1 MPRRVAHSVHAVPA
15 LETLEARLLLASNLV
30 ISEFMADNT
39 KTLKDKDGAYSDW
52 LEINNT
58 GAAAIDLQGYYL
70 TDSASDLTK
79 WRFLSKVL
87 PAGGY
92 LVVFASNK
100 NITTGT
106 ELHTNFKLGAGGDY
120 LALVQP
126 DGHTIAFEY
135 APQYPSQFP
144 DVSYGVAMSIAT
156 KTLVGPDAAVAA
168 YIPANAN
175 LGSTWTNYAFDDSSW
190 TLRGTNPVGY
200 ESAVNGWAIR
210 DYFANINPL
219 STLQQAE
226 SVISTPANR
235 RDATVYGQT
244 ASYVNFKNTG
254 GDAYFASGL
263 NPPGINPAY
272 TSTLNFAM
280 EAKGWVTISQA
291 GLYTFGVNSDDGF
304 GLTIT
309 GATTTWT
316 QNSTTPAG
324 SGVMDWQ
331 GTRTSADTFAT
342 YSFPAAGQYPI
353 RLVWFQAASAGA
365 EVELFATAGNYRAFN
380 YTDYKL
386 VGDTANGG
394 LAVQSMP
401 VLANAYDPLIRTDV
415 KSAMKGVNA
424 SAYIRIPFTVT
435 DTSSYNS
442 LTLRMM
448 YDDGYV
454 AYLNGVEIARKYAPD
469 TVTWNSAAL
478 AERARAS
485 AVTYEDVDVTSK
497 LGNLRVGTNVLAIQ
511 GLNYGTANEDFL
523 IGAQLVDNDTVAGDK
538 HFFATATPGS
548 ANLSVYFAFVEDTKF
563 SVDRGFYDSPVDV
576 TITTATAGAQIRY
589 TTDSSAPTA
598 TTGTVYTGPV
608 HITKTTTLRAAAFLA
623 GFQPTN
629 ADTQTY
635 IFINDVIAQPA
646 NPAGFPTT
654 WGAVTA
660 DYAMD
665 QTVVNNPLYSAEIR
679 NDLKVIPSLSI
690 VMNTSQLFG
699 AAGIYSNTQQQGEA
713 WERAASMELINPD
726 GTPGF
731 QVDGGL
737 RIYGGVDRDPSVKKH
752 TFRFFFNDNQFGP
765 ADLKYPLFPDTPVDS
780 FDSIILKG
788 YFNDAWGPMSWN
800 AQSQFARD
808 TWAMACELAMGQ
820 PASHVRYFHLYLN
833 GLYWGLYA
841 VMERPDQHFGAAYF
855 GGDDSEYDAI
865 HDTEAVGGNRT
876 AWDQM
881 MAAANAGLTTAAAYQ
896 AFQQIVDVTNLADY
910 CMLNFYT
917 QNWDWDDHNWYAG
930 RNRNGGQWHFYPWDT
945 EWILPSDH
953 VNASNMINT
962 NRSDRPSRVFQQLRQ
977 NADFKMLVADE
988 LYKNYI
994 NVNGPMTP
1002 TAVASR
1008 YQAITDQIYNA
1019 IVDESARWGDYNRP
1033 GNAYTRNA
1041 EWAAERT
1048 RLLNTYFP
1056 LRGPVFVSQMRAQG
1070 LYPITNPAGF
1080 SQESGTIAPGFQVT
1094 LTNPNT
1100 TGSPTTPVGTIYYT
1114 VDGSDPRLAGG
1125 GISPTALIYTGSITL
1140 QVSTMLRTR
1149 IKNGNEWSAMH
1160 QAAFVLAAPLALRIT
1175 ELMYHPENPPP
1186 NSNYVAKDFEYI
1198 EVKNIDTKPLDI
1210 GGFMLK
1216 GTVTFTFPSMA
1227 LPAGGYALV
1236 VSNLPAFQSK
1246 YTNYPTMTIAGQYN
1260 GNLNDAGDEV
1270 ILHGKFDEPVLDF
1283 TYSDSWYP
1291 SSDGDGYSLNIIN
1304 ASAPISTWGLK
1315 DSWQLSNLVGGS
1327 PGTDNSGLRPSSV
1340 CINELLAHSDLPAGD
1355 WVELKNTS
1363 SDLIIIGG
1371 WWLSDTRTDLQK
1383 YQIAAG
1389 THLHPGAFL
1398 VLTEA
1403 ANFAN
1408 PADPGCHTA
1417 FGYSEYGETA
1427 FLTGTDDQGRL
1438 TGYREEQVFG
1448 ASDREVAFTRYV
1460 TSTGNVDFVAESANT
1475 PLANNAL
1482 PKIGPVVINEV
1493 MYHPL
1498 NDTDEF
1504 IELYN
1509 NSGTAV
1515 LLYDSAHQANT
1526 WKLGGGLD
1534 FVFPG
1539 GLSIPAYG
1547 YLLVVNTSAAA
1558 FRTRYGVPPSVQ
1570 ILGSYTGLL
1579 DNAGDNVKLYRP
1591 GDPDPLPPYEVP
1603 YYLVDWVD
1611 YTNATPWPTP
1621 PNGLGSSLER
1631 LSLTAYGNDVVN
1643 WYAGPDEGTPGR
1655 VNGTA
1660 DVTPPRVVTATAP
1673 DGDSIHLTIEFNEGV
1688 DPVTSRTVANYNIPG
1703 LTIYSVD
1710 AGSNNRLVA
1719 LTTSPMTAGTYYTVT
1734 VTGVKNLTGLTIGNA
1749 NTALFSY
1756 SGTGVGLWGQY
1767 YQYPP
1772 SNINWSN
1779 LKVARLDAT
1788 INFDWV
1794 GGSPDPILLSDLF
1807 SVRWTGKVKAFYTE
1821 AYTFYTA
1828 SDAGVRLWVDNQL
1841 LIENWTA
1848 HTATEDS
1855 STIALAA
1862 GQKYDIKIEYYED
1875 TGLAS
1880 MKLYWSSA
1888 HTPKEIVPTSA
1899 LFSNAV
1905 PAVTVPDY
1913 YSVAANT
1920 VLTVPAE
1927 TGVLVNDAD
1936 PAGYS
1941 LTATPCRRASHG
1953 SVTVRTDGGFT
1964 YTPTLGYTGND
1975 TFSYWAYNGLVKS
1988 AETMVYVLVD
1998 TAPVVTGMAVNWDSE
2013 AEGLGATYYQ
2023 YGAGGV
2029 DWANPV
2035 LTRRDATID
2044 FDWGTGSPAPLLAAD
2059 KFAVRWMAR
2068 LQSNYSETYTFYA
2081 YSDEGARVWIDDKLV
2096 IDQWTAHTAAEKS
2109 GTIALS
2115 TGQLYTVRVEYYED
2129 SGPATMKLSWSSL
2142 NQAKEVIPASA
2153 FAPIDGSFSFID
2165 PGAGGLKT
2173 IDVFFNK
2180 DITYNPGD
2188 LVLQKVTFNGN
2199 SEVLGDII
2207 TPEDVHGFGFNFMS
2221 ILLPAGAVQGSWLKV
2236 TLKDSGTFRAFENL
2250 KLRLDGEPLVGGTG
2264 HTYAYSP
2271 ADLPS
2276 GNGFEGGDTVF
2287 YVGRLRGDFG
2297 SVGGAP
2303 TGDGQFTPEDI
2314 DGFLARMQAGDKAAD
2329 FRGVGFADNN
2339 PDGQITPADFDGFMT
2354 LYQQTAGQPR
2364 VLAPLPNPGP
2374 QGEGAPQ
2381 PLAAGEPDPVMVA
2394 AAPAAD
2400 ASEPLAAGEPTPV
2413 IPVLGEAPTA
2423 PVLDLAPGD
2432 SPGAKS
2438 MSLRVDAAGA
2448 SPAPLAAA
2456 TPPAELP
2463 LVEPIVMLTAVGAP
2477 TTWVPLASAPAQEIA
2492 PPKSD
2497 PVLSPDGGAVDLLA
2511 LPALDV
2517 MLVA

>member
-1 MPRRVAHSVHAVPA
+1 MRRKDPNRATGAPVM
-15 LETLEARLLLASNLV
+15 ETMEPRLLLTGALV

-52 LEINNT
+52 LEICNT
-58 GAAAIDLQGYYL
+58 GVLPANLNGYYL
-70 TDSASDLTK
+70 TDSSSNLTK
-79 WRFLSKVL
+79 WRFPSVTV

-92 LVVFASNK
+92 LVVFASGK
-100 NITTGT
+100 NITTGA

-126 DGHTIAFEY
+126 DGHTISFEY

-144 DVSYGVAMSIAT
+144 DISYGVETSIAT

-168 YIPANAN
+168 LVPVNN
-175 LGSTWTNYAFDDSSW
+175 SLGLDWTNYTFDDSSW

-200 ESAVNGWAIR
+200 ESTVAGWAIR

-219 STLQQAE
+219 ATLDQAE

-235 RDATVYGQT
+235 RDATVYSQT
-244 ASYVNFKNTG
+244 ASSVNFRNTG
-254 GDAYFASGL
+254 GDAYFSGGL

-280 EAKGWVTISQA
+280 EARGWVTISQA

-353 RLVWFQAASAGA
+353 RLVWFQAASANA

-394 LAVQSMP
+394 LAVQSVP
-401 VLANAYDPLIRTDV
+401 VVPNTYDSLIRTDV

-435 DTSSYNS
+435 DTSQYDS

-454 AYLNGVEIARKYAPD
+454 AYLNGVEIARKNAPG
-469 TVTWNSAAL
+469 TVTWNSSAL
-478 AERARAS
+478 TERARAS
-485 AVTYEDVDVTSK
+485 AVAYEDVDVTSK
-497 LGNLRVGTNVLAIQ
+497 LGYLRLGTNVLAIQ
-511 GLNYGTANEDFL
+511 ALNYGASNEDLL
-523 IGAQLVDNDTVAGDK
+523 IGAQLVDNDIVAGDK

-548 ANLSVYFAFVEDTKF
+548 ANLPVYFAFVADTKF
-563 SVDRGFYDSPVDV
+563 SVDRGFYDSPIDV
-576 TITTATAGAQIRY
+576 TITTATEGAQIRY
-589 TTDSSAPTA
+589 TTDGSAPTA
-598 TTGTVYTGPV
+598 TTGTVYTAPV
-608 HITKTTTLRAAAFLA
+608 HITTTTTLRAAAFLT

-629 ADTQTY
+629 VDTETY
-635 IFINDVIAQPA
+635 IFVNDVVNQPA

-654 WGAVTA
+654 WGPVTA

-665 QTVVNNPLYSAEIR
+665 QSVVNNPLYKAEIR
-679 NDLKVIPSLSI
+679 SDLKVIPSLSI

-737 RIYGGVDRDPSVKKH
+737 RIYGGVDRDPTVKKH

-765 ADLKYPLFPDTPVDS
+765 ADLKYQLFPDSPVDS
-780 FDSIILKG
+780 FDSVILKG
-788 YFNDAWGPMSWN
+788 YFNDAWGPMSWGG
-800 AQSQFARD
+800 QSQYARD
-808 TWAMACELAMGQ
+808 TWAMASVLAMGQ
-820 PASHVRYFHLYLN
+820 PASHTRYFHLYVN
-833 GLYWGLYA
+833 GLYWGMYCA
-841 VMERPDQHFGAAYF
+841 MERPDQHFSADYL
-855 GGDDSEYDAI
+855 GGDEHNYDAI
-865 HDTEAVGGNRT
+865 HDMEAVAGNLT
-876 AWDQM
+876 AWNQM
-881 MAAANAGLTTAAAYQ
+881 MAAANAGLTTDTAYQ
-896 AFQQIVDVTNLADY
+896 AFQQMVDVKNLADT
-910 CMLNFYT
+910 CTFNFYT

-930 RNRNGGQWHFYPWDT
+930 RDRTGGQWHWYPWDT
-945 EWILPSDH
+945 EWILPSDY
-953 VNASNMINT
+953 VSASNMINT
-962 NRSDRPSRVFQQLRQ
+962 NLSNRGSHVFQQLRQ

-994 NVNGPMTP
+994 SVNGPMTP
-1002 TAVASR
+1002 TALASR
-1008 YQAITDQIYNA
+1008 YQAITDQIYYA
-1019 IVDESARWGDYNRP
+1019 IVDESARWGDYNRA

-1041 EWAAERT
+1041 EWAAERS

-1056 LRGPVFVSQMRAQG
+1056 QRGAVFVSQMRTAG
-1070 LYPITNPAGF
+1070 LYPTTNPAGF
-1080 SQESGTIAPGFQVT
+1080 SQEGGTIAPGFQAT

-1100 TGSPTTPVGTIYYT
+1100 TGTPPTPVGTIYYT

-1125 GISPTALIYTGSITL
+1125 GISPTALVYTGPITL

-1149 IKNGNEWSAMH
+1149 VKNGTEWSAMH
-1160 QAAFVLAAPLALRIT
+1160 EAAFVLTTPPALRIT

-1186 NSNYVAKDFEYI
+1186 NSQYSAKDFEYI
-1198 EVKNIDTKPLDI
+1198 EVKNTGTKPLDI

-1216 GTVTFTFPSMA
+1216 GAVTFTFPTMT

-1236 VSNLPAFQSK
+1236 VSNLLAFQSK
-1246 YTNYPTMTIAGQYN
+1246 YTNYSTMTIAGQYD

-1270 ILHGKFDEPVLDF
+1270 ILHGKFDEPILDF

-1291 SSDGDGYSLNIIN
+1291 SSDGDGYSLNIID
-1304 ASAPISTWGLK
+1304 ASAAISTWGLK
-1315 DSWQLSNLVGGS
+1315 DSWQLSNYVDGS
-1327 PGTDNSGLRPSSV
+1327 PGTDNSGLRPGSI
-1340 CINELLAHSDLPAGD
+1340 CINELLAHSDLATGD
-1355 WVELKNTS
+1355 WVELKNTTT
-1363 SDLIIIGG
+1363 DAINIGG
-1371 WWLSDTRTDLQK
+1371 WWLSDTRTDLQR

-1389 THLHPGAFL
+1389 TVLQPGGFL
-1398 VLTEA
+1398 VLTES

-1427 FLTGTDDQGRL
+1427 FLTGTDAQGRL
-1438 TGYREEQVFG
+1438 TGYREEQAFD

-1475 PLANNAL
+1475 PLAANAP

-1509 NSGTAV
+1509 NSGAAV
-1515 LLYDSAHQANT
+1515 LLYDSAHPANT
-1526 WKLGGGLD
+1526 WKLAGGLD
-1534 FVFPG
+1534 FVFPA

-1547 YLLVVNTSAAA
+1547 YLLVVNTDAVA
-1558 FRTRYGVPPSVQ
+1558 FRTRYGVPAGVQ
-1570 ILGSYTGLL
+1570 IIGSYTGLL
-1579 DNAGDNVKLYRP
+1579 DNAGDNVKLYKP

-1603 YYLVDWVD
+1603 YYLVDRVE
-1611 YTNATPWPTP
+1611 YNNTAPWPTS
-1621 PNGLGSSLER
+1621 PNGLGPSLER

-1655 VNGTA
+1655 VNGTV

-1673 DGDSIHLTIEFNEGV
+1673 DGDGIHLVIDFNEAV
-1688 DPVTSRTVANYNIPG
+1688 DPVTSRTVANYSIPG
-1703 LTIYSVD
+1703 LTVSSAD
-1710 AGSNNRLVA
+1710 AGSNNGQVI
-1719 LTTSPMTAGTYYTVT
+1719 LTTSPMTSGTYYTVT
-1734 VTGVKNLTGLTIGNA
+1734 VTGVKNLAGLTIAGA
-1749 NTALFSY
+1749 NTGLFSY
-1756 SGTGVGLWGQY
+1756 AGTGVGLWGQY

-1772 SNINWSN
+1772 GNINWSN
-1779 LKVARLDAT
+1779 LKVARLDPT

-1794 GGSPDPILLSDLF
+1794 GGSPDPLLLSDLF

-1821 AYTFYTA
+1821 SYTFYTV
-1828 SDAGVRLWVDNQL
+1828 SEDGVRLWVNNQL
-1841 LIENWTA
+1841 LIDHWTEHA
-1848 HTATEDS
+1848 ATEDS
-1855 STIALAA
+1855 GTIAMVA
-1862 GQKYDIKIEYYED
+1862 GQKYDIKIEYYENA
-1875 TGLAS
+1875 GLAS
-1880 MKLYWSSA
+1880 MKLSWSSA
-1888 HTPKEIVPTSA
+1888 HTPKAIVPTSA

-1905 PAVTVPDY
+1905 PAATVPDY

-1920 VLTVPAE
+1920 VLTVPAG

-1941 LTATPCRRASHG
+1941 LTATLRRRAGHG
-1953 SVTVRTDGGFT
+1953 TVTVRSDGGFT
-1964 YTPTLGYTGND
+1964 YTPTAGYSGPD
-1975 TFSYWAYNGLVKS
+1975 TFSYYAYNGLVNS

-1998 TAPVVTGMAVNWDSE
+1998 TSPVVNGMAVNWDE
-2013 AEGLGATYYQ
+2013 QARGLGATYYQ

-2029 DWANPV
+2029 DWANPR
-2035 LTRRDATID
+2035 LTRRDATVD
-2044 FDWGTGSPAPLLAAD
+2044 FDWGTGSPDPLLAAD

-2068 LQSNYSETYTFYA
+2068 LQSTYSELYTFYA
-2081 YSDEGARVWIDDKLV
+2081 YSDAGARVWIDDKLV
-2096 IDQWTAHTAAEKS
+2096 IDQWTAHTAAEQS

-2153 FAPIDGSFSFID
+2153 LTPIDGSFSFID

-2180 DITYNPGD
+2180 DITYNPED
-2188 LVLQKVTFNGN
+2188 IVLQKVTFNGN

-2207 TPEDVHGFGFNFMS
+2207 TPEDVHGFGFNFLR

-2236 TLKDSGTFRAFENL
+2236 TLKGSGTFRAFENL
-2250 KLRLDGEPLVGGTG
+2250 KLRLDGEPLAGGTG

-2271 ADLPS
+2271 ADLPT

-2287 YVGRLRGDFG
+2287 YVGSLRGDFG
-2297 SVGGAP
+2297 SVGGGP

-2314 DGFLARMQAGDKAAD
+2314 DSFLARMQAGDKAAD

-2339 PDGQITPADFDGFMT
+2339 PDGQLTPADFDGFMT

-2381 PLAAGEPDPVMVA
+2381 PLAAGQPDPVTLA

-2400 ASEPLAAGEPTPV
+2400 ASEPLAAGGPIAV
-2413 IPVLGEAPTA
+2413 SPVLAEAPSA
-2423 PVLDLAPGD
+2423 LALEVDVLAM
-2432 SPGAKS
+2432 A
-2438 MSLRVDAAGA
+2438 LRVDAAGVP
-2448 SPAPLAAA
+2448 PAPLAALPA
-2456 TPPAELP
+2456 AELP

-2477 TTWVPLASAPAQEIA
+2477 ATWVPLASAGAEEVA
-2492 PPKSD
+2492 PLKYGPF
-2497 PVLSPDGGAVDLLA
+2497 LSPDGGAVDLLT

>member
-1 MPRRVAHSVHAVPA
+1 
-15 LETLEARLLLASNLV
+15 
-30 ISEFMADNT
+30 MADNT
-39 KTLKDKDGAYSDW
+39 KTLTDKDGAYSDW
-52 LEINNT
+52 LEICNT
-58 GAAAIDLQGYYL
+58 GVLPADLNGYYL
-70 TDSASDLTK
+70 TDLSSNLTK
-79 WRFLSKVL
+79 WRFPSVTV

-92 LVVFASNK
+92 LVVFASGK

-106 ELHTNFKLGAGGDY
+106 QLHTNFKLGAGGDY

-126 DGHTIAFEY
+126 DGHTISFEY

-144 DVSYGVAMSIAT
+144 DVSYGVETSIVT

-168 YIPANAN
+168 LVPVNN
-175 LGSTWTNYAFDDSSW
+175 TLGLAWTNYPFDDSSW

-200 ESAVNGWAIR
+200 ESTVPGWAIR
-210 DYFANINPL
+210 DYFATINPL
-219 STLQQAE
+219 ATLGQAE

-235 RDATVYGQT
+235 RDATVYSQT
-244 ASYVNFKNTG
+244 AGYVNFRNTG
-254 GDAYFASGL
+254 GDAYFSGGL

-280 EAKGWVTISQA
+280 EAKGWITISQA

-309 GATTTWT
+309 GAMTTWT

-324 SGVMDWQ
+324 SSVMDWQ

-394 LAVQSMP
+394 LAVQSVP
-401 VLANAYDPLIRTDV
+401 VVANTYDSLIRTDV

-424 SAYIRIPFTVT
+424 SAYIRIPFDVT
-435 DTSSYNS
+435 DTSQYDS

-454 AYLNGVEIARKYAPD
+454 AYLNGVEIMRKNAPG
-469 TVTWNSAAL
+469 TVTWNSSAL
-478 AERARAS
+478 ADRARAS

-523 IGAQLVDNDTVAGDK
+523 IGAQLVDNDIVAGDK
-538 HFFATATPGS
+538 HFFATPTPGS
-548 ANLSVYFAFVEDTKF
+548 ANLPVYFAFVADTKF
-563 SVDRGFYDSPVDV
+563 SVDRGFYDSPIDV
-576 TITTATAGAQIRY
+576 AITTATAGAQIRY
-589 TTDSSAPTA
+589 TLDSSAPTA
-598 TTGTVYTGPV
+598 TTGMVYTGPV

-629 ADTQTY
+629 VDTQTY
-635 IFINDVIAQPA
+635 IFVDDVVSQPA

-654 WGAVTA
+654 WGPATA

-665 QTVVNNPLYSAEIR
+665 QSVVKNPLYSAEIR
-679 NDLKVIPSLSI
+679 SDLKAIPSLSI

-699 AAGIYSNTQQQGEA
+699 AAGIYSNTEQQGEA
-713 WERAASMELINPD
+713 WERAASLELINPEE
-726 GTPGF
+726 GAAGF
-731 QVDGGL
+731 QVDGGI
-737 RIYGGVDRDPSVKKH
+737 RIYGGVDRNSSVKKH

-765 ADLKYPLFPDTPVDS
+765 ADLKYALFPDTPVDS
-780 FDSIILKG
+780 FDSVVLKG

-800 AQSQFARD
+800 GQSQFARD

-841 VMERPDQHFGAAYF
+841 AMERPDQHFAADYL
-855 GGDDSEYDAI
+855 GGDHHDYDAM
-865 HDTEAVGGNRT
+865 HDDPNQPIAGTKT

-881 MAAANAGLTTAAAYQ
+881 MTAANAGLTTAAAYQ
-896 AFQQIVDVTNLADY
+896 AFQQMVDIKNLADY
-910 CMLNFYT
+910 CTLQFYT
-917 QNWDWDDHNWYAG
+917 QNWDWDDHNWYAA
-930 RNRNGGQWHFYPWDT
+930 RNRNGGQWHFFPWDT
-945 EWILPSDH
+945 EWILPSDY

-962 NRSDRPSRVFQQLRQ
+962 NLSNRPSHVFQQLRQ

-994 NVNGPMTP
+994 IANGPMTP

-1008 YQAITDQIYNA
+1008 YQEITDQIYLA
-1019 IVDESARWGDYNRP
+1019 IVDESARWGDYNRA
-1033 GNAYTRNA
+1033 GNAYTRKI

-1056 LRGPVFVSQMRAQG
+1056 LRGAVFTQQMRSQG
-1070 LYPITNPAGF
+1070 LYPNTNPAGF
-1080 SQESGTIAPGFQVT
+1080 SREGGTIVPGFQAT

-1100 TGSPTTPVGTIYYT
+1100 TGTPPTPVGTIYYT
-1114 VDGSDPRLAGG
+1114 VDGSDPRLSGG
-1125 GISPTALIYTGSITL
+1125 GISPSALVYTGPITL

-1149 IKNGNEWSAMH
+1149 IKNGTEWSAMH
-1160 QAAFVLAAPLALRIT
+1160 EAAFVLTTPPALRIT

-1186 NSNYVAKDFEYI
+1186 NSDYSAKDFEYI
-1198 EVKNIDTKPLDI
+1198 EVKNTGTQPLNI

-1216 GTVTFTFPSMA
+1216 GGITFTFPSMT

-1236 VSNLPAFQSK
+1236 VSYLPAFQSK
-1246 YTNYPTMTIAGQYN
+1246 YTNYPTMTIAGQYD

-1270 ILHGKFDEPVLDF
+1270 ILHGKFDEPILDF
-1283 TYSDSWYP
+1283 TYSPDWYP

-1304 ASAPISTWGLK
+1304 ALAPVSTWGLK
-1315 DSWQLSNLVGGS
+1315 DSWQLSNLVDGS
-1327 PGTDNSGLRPSSV
+1327 PGTDNSGLEPGSI
-1340 CINELLAHSDLPAGD
+1340 CINELMSHTSVKGRD
-1355 WVELKNTS
+1355 WVELKNTTA
-1363 SDLIIIGG
+1363 DPINVGG
-1371 WWLSDTRTDLQK
+1371 WWLSDTRTDLQR
-1383 YQIAAG
+1383 YQIAAN
-1389 THLHPGAFL
+1389 TVIQPGQYL
-1398 VLTEA
+1398 LLTEQN
-1403 ANFAN
+1403 NFGN
-1408 PADPGCHTA
+1408 PADPGYRTA
-1417 FGYSEYGETA
+1417 IGFGEYSGTV
-1427 FLTGTDDQGRL
+1427 FLTGTDDQGCL
-1438 TGYREEQVFG
+1438 TGYREEQPFSD
-1448 ASDREVAFTRYV
+1448 SDREVAFTRYV
-1460 TSTGNVDFVAESANT
+1460 TSTGNVDFVAESTNT
-1475 PLANNAL
+1475 PGADNAP

-1515 LLYDSAHQANT
+1515 PLYDPAHPANT
-1526 WKLGGGLD
+1526 WKLDGVLD
-1534 FVFPG
+1534 FVFPA

-1547 YLLVVNTSAAA
+1547 YLLVVNTDAAA
-1558 FRTRYGVPPSVQ
+1558 FRTRYSVPPSVQ
-1570 ILGSYTGLL
+1570 IIGSYAGRL

-1591 GDPDPLPPYEVP
+1591 GEPDPLPPYKVP
-1603 YYLVDWVD
+1603 YYLIDRVE
-1611 YTNATPWPTP
+1611 YQNTAPWPTS
-1621 PNGLGSSLER
+1621 PNGEGPSLER

-1655 VNGTA
+1655 ANGTT

-1673 DGDSIHLTIEFNEGV
+1673 DGDSIHLTIKFNEGV

-1710 AGSNNRLVA
+1710 PGTDNQLVI
-1719 LTTSPMTAGTYYTVT
+1719 LNTSPMTSGTYYTVT
-1734 VTGVKNLTGLTIGNA
+1734 VTGVKNLAGLTVGNA

-1756 SGTGVGLWGQY
+1756 SGSGVGLWGQY

-1772 SNINWSN
+1772 GNINWSN

-1788 INFDWV
+1788 INFDWG
-1794 GGSPDPILLSDLF
+1794 GGSPDPLLPSDLF
-1807 SVRWTGKVKAFYTE
+1807 SVRWTGKVKALYTE
-1821 AYTFYTA
+1821 TYTFYTV
-1828 SDAGVRLWVDNQL
+1828 SEDGVRLWVDNQL
-1841 LIENWTA
+1841 LIDNWTA
-1848 HTATEDS
+1848 HTATQDS
-1855 STIALAA
+1855 HTISMVA
-1862 GQKYDIKIEYYED
+1862 GQKYDIKIEYYEN

-1880 MKLYWSSA
+1880 MKLYWSST
-1888 HTPKEIVPTSA
+1888 HTPMEIVPTSA

-1905 PAVTVPDY
+1905 PAATVPDY
-1913 YSVAANT
+1913 YCVAANT

-1936 PAGYS
+1936 PAGYP
-1941 LTATPCRRASHG
+1941 LTATLYRRAGHG
-1953 SVTVRTDGGFT
+1953 TATVRSDGGVT
-1964 YTPTLGYTGND
+1964 YTPNAGYSGPD
-1975 TFSYWAYNGLVKS
+1975 TFSYYAYNGLVNS

-2044 FDWGTGSPAPLLAAD
+2044 FDWGTGSPDPLLASD

-2068 LQSNYSETYTFYA
+2068 LQSDYSELYTFYA

-2115 TGQLYTVRVEYYED
+2115 TGQLYTVRVEYYDD

-2153 FAPIDGSFSFID
+2153 LTPIDGSFSFIE

-2173 IDVFFNK
+2173 IDIFFNK
-2180 DITYNPGD
+2180 DITYNPED
-2188 LVLQKVTFNGN
+2188 IVLEEVTFNGN
-2199 SEVLGDII
+2199 AEVLGDII
-2207 TPEDVHGFGFNFMS
+2207 TPQDVHGFGFNFMR

-2236 TLKDSGTFRAFENL
+2236 TLKGSGTFRAFENL
-2250 KLRLDGEPLVGGTG
+2250 KLRLDGEPLAGGTG

-2271 ADLPS
+2271 ADLPT
-2276 GNGFEGGDTVF
+2276 GNGSEGGDTVF
-2287 YVGRLRGDFG
+2287 YVGSLRGDFG
-2297 SVGGAP
+2297 SVGGGP

-2314 DGFLARMQAGDKAAD
+2314 DSFLARMQAGDQAAD

-2374 QGEGAPQ
+2374 QGESAPQ
-2381 PLAAGEPDPVMVA
+2381 PLAAGLPDPVTVA

-2400 ASEPLAAGEPTPV
+2400 ASEPLAAGGPV
-2413 IPVLGEAPTA
+2413 PVSPVLAEAPSA
-2423 PVLDLAPGD
+2423 PVLYLAPGD
-2432 SPGAKS
+2432 SPGAKYI
-2438 MSLRVDAAGA
+2438 SLRVGAAGA
-2448 SPAPLAAA
+2448 SPAPLTVLPA
-2456 TPPAELP
+2456 AELP

-2477 TTWVPLASAPAQEIA
+2477 ATWVPLASAGAEEVA
-2492 PPKSD
+2492 PLKYGPF
-2497 PVLSPDGGAVDLLA
+2497 LSPDGGAVDLLA